1 MPNVMAA
8 VVAASAMLAAL
19 IEGSAVPG
27 VPTTAPAPLKAIPQH
42 SDEDHV
48 VDGTVPASPPP
59 ATHLDKAP
67 ASSGGNA
74 VDGATQVLDY
84 WTMPTA
90 LRVLLL
96 LVVLFLMA
104 TKSWRLLFFLLLVQ
118 ASAHFN
124 NVWDGPAASPGLRRT
139 QRLAASARIKFDN

>member
-27 VPTTAPAPLKAIPQH
+27 VPTTAPAPLK
-42 SDEDHV
+42 DHV